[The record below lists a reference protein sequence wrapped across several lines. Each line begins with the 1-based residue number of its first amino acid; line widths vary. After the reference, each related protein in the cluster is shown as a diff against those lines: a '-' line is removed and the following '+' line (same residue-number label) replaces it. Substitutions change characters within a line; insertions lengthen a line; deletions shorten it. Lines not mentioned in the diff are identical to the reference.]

1 MVDTS
6 KLRTRRKIITT
17 RSSTS
22 TISQGPSSV
31 RHTQTSLSASQVEE
45 DKTDSIL
52 RLLML
57 GGGNYLTS
65 RTIMLSMK
73 KERFLMYQEEKIETD
88 KMLLSGTCTM
98 D

>member
-6 KLRTRRKIITT
+6 RLRTKRKIITT

-22 TISQGPSSV
+22 TISQGPLSV
-31 RHTQTSLSASQVEE
+31 RHTQTSLSASQVKEG
-45 DKTDSIL
+45 KTGLIL

-57 GGGNYLTS
+57 DGGNYLTS

-73 KERFLMYQEEKIETD
+73 KERSLMYQEEEIETD
-88 KMLLSGTCTM
+88 RMLLSGTCTT